1 MVVFQG
7 RMNTYRER
15 GQAGFKMIGGEHR
28 KDNLTL
34 PKGFKELVSQISLPA
49 NIVLIDKRQRKW
61 PVTVEAAGVL
71 GRQVAITCGWTN
83 FCTESLLSEWEM
95 LVFERVD
102 LYAWQVTLYNCN
114 CIEREVVRQHMRHSA
129 APNVC
134 RSFAGILVGPTE
146 SGEIRVWVC
155 VDCNPLIRDKDA
167 LQLQGTWSD
176 RVWHVRIRFGVSGIL
191 MGEGWAGFANEND
204 IKQYDLLV
212 LNPTNEG
219 DTLSVSVFTA
229 QGMRRRVL
237 PDVNVNS
244 NPKMKFRKLMKKH
257 SINILDIPIEWVKAT
272 GLEPPLELFMM
283 NGNGRRWCVCVEGRR
298 NNYGKRYRFEPQG
311 WRAFYVENGLRLGD
325 SVEFEYVGGSGN
337 LLNVTAT
344 SAT

>member
-1 MVVFQG
+1 
-7 RMNTYRER
+7 
-15 GQAGFKMIGGEHR
+15 MIAGEHR

-49 NIVLIDKRQRKW
+49 NIILIDKRQRKW
-61 PVTVEAAGVL
+61 PVIVEAAGVL

-102 LYAWQVTLYNCN
+102 LYAWQVTLYNYDY
-114 CIEREVVRQHMRHSA
+114 IEREVVRQRTRHLA

-134 RSFAGILVGPTE
+134 RSFAGIHMGPTE
-146 SGEIRVWVC
+146 SGE
-155 VDCNPLIRDKDA
+155 
-167 LQLQGTWSD
+167 GTWSD
-176 RVWHVRIRFGVSGIL
+176 RVWLVRIKFGVS
-191 MGEGWAGFANEND
+191 
-204 IKQYDLLV
+204 
-212 LNPTNEG
+212 G
-219 DTLSVSVFTA
+219 DTLSVSVFIA

-237 PDVNVNS
+237 PDVNVKN
-244 NPKMKFRKLMKKH
+244 NPKMKFQKLMKKH
-257 SINILDIPIEWVKAT
+257 SINILDIPIEWVKTT
-272 GLEPPLELFMM
+272 GLELPIELFMM
-283 NGNGRRWCVCVEGRR
+283 NGNGRRWCVGVEGRR
-298 NNYGKRYRFEPQG
+298 NNYGKCYRFEPQG

-325 SVEFEYVGGSGN
+325 SVEFEYIGGSGN